1 MAVEGRADRNS
12 RAESESCNR
21 FIPITIKLMIYF
33 LMQLEKDLAMVTKSE
48 QWDIKIAEEN
58 WQDLSAKI
66 AELESQTNRILRDA
80 HSKQQEE
87 VN

>member
-66 AELESQTNRILRDA
+66 AVARVTNHI
-80 HSKQQEE
+80 
-87 VN
+87 VY